1 MKIIKDPQVLTSQY
15 LPEKLLFRDELKKKI
30 QDKVKIGI
38 GNILILGDTGTGK
51 TVTVRKA
58 VQELKD
64 TKLIEVNCSTENT
77 FASIT
82 KKSCLYYSGCSLF

>member
-58 VQELKD
+58 VQELRD
-64 TKLIEVNCSTENT
+64 T
-77 FASIT
+77 
-82 KKSCLYYSGCSLF
+82 

>member
-15 LPEKLLFRDELKKKI
+15 LPERLLFRDELKKKI

-58 VQELKD
+58 VQELRD
-64 TKLIEVNCSTENT
+64 
-77 FASIT
+77 
-82 KKSCLYYSGCSLF
+82 